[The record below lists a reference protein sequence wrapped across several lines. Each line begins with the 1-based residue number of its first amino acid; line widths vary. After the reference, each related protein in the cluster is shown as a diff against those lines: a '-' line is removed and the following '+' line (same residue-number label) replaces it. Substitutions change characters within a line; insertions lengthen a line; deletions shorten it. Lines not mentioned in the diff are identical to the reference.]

1 MEKENLNEQELI
13 YRFSIF
19 ERQIQELQQQIES
32 IDRGIVELNTL
43 ALGLDDL
50 VGKTNAEIYAPLGR
64 GIFVKA
70 KLISEELNVDIGNGN
85 IIKKNI
91 PDTKKLIEEQRDKLQ
106 QVKDELEKSLEEI
119 GAEMTNMMNAVQG
132 HSHEHCHCAE
142 GEECDCGD
150 ECNCEKED

>member
-1 MEKENLNEQELI
+1 MNEQELI

-32 IDRGIVELNTL
+32 IEKGILELDTL
-43 ALGLDDL
+43 ASGLDEL
-50 VGKTNAEIYAPLGR
+50 VGKTGEEIYAPLGR

-70 KLISEELNVDIGNGN
+70 KLISEELNVDIGNGD

-91 PDTKKLIEEQRDKLQ
+91 PDTKKLIEEQRSKLR

-119 GAEMTNMMNAVQG
+119 GNEMTKMMDSVQN
-132 HSHEHCHCAE
+132 EHCNCE
-142 GEECDCGD
+142 DGEECSCD
-150 ECNCEKED
+150 ECECSHEEN